1 MFTFIK
7 SSNLILAL
15 SFALIPILG
24 MFPFHKIVAKLL
36 EVKIP
41 RSLLVLVFPAL
52 LAFFT
57 ILRLG
62 FIGIVL
68 SLLAF
73 FNAWALLFAFNV
85 DRKYVYILALIF
97 LGMTPL
103 FLLLKMDKIAEYMA
117 VLCYLAL
124 VLGVSKDILY
134 EKIFTK

>member
-7 SSNLILAL
+7 ASNLLFAL
-15 SFALIPILG
+15 SFGLIPVLAI
-24 MFPFHKIVAKLL
+24 FPFHKIATKMF
-36 EVKIP
+36 EVKI
-41 RSLLVLVFPAL
+41 SQFLLVLAFPAL
-52 LAFFT
+52 LAFFA
-57 ILRLG
+57 ILR
-62 FIGIVL
+62 FRFVGIAL
-68 SLLAF
+68 FLLAL
-73 FNAWALLFAFNV
+73 FNSWALLFAFNV

-97 LGMTPL
+97 LSMTPL

>member
-7 SSNLILAL
+7 ASNLLFAL
-15 SFALIPILG
+15 SFGLIPILAI
-24 MFPFHKIVAKLL
+24 FPFHKIATKIF
-36 EVKIP
+36 EVKISQ
-41 RSLLVLVFPAL
+41 SLLVLAFPAL

-57 ILRLG
+57 ILRFG
-62 FIGIVL
+62 FVGIAL
-68 SLLAF
+68 FLLAL
-73 FNAWALLFAFNV
+73 FNSWALLFAFNV

-97 LGMTPL
+97 LSMTPL

>member
-1 MFTFIK
+1 M
-7 SSNLILAL
+7 
-15 SFALIPILG
+15 
-24 MFPFHKIVAKLL
+24 
-36 EVKIP
+36 
-41 RSLLVLVFPAL
+41 LVFPAL

-73 FNAWALLFAFNV
+73 FNAWALLFALNV